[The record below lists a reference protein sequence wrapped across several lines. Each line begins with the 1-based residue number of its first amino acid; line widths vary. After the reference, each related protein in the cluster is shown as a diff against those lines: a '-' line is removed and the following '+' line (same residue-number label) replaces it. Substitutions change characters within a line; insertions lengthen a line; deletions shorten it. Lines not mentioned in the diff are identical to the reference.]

1 MRLLKYIFIGVIACV
16 IGSSCVSHSEIENQK
31 QTITLQSTNT
41 NASSDLLSESKEIMT
56 KRLKCLNINLFTI
69 EQDNQKSQLT
79 IKFDENVD
87 IQYLTEML
95 PSPGKMN
102 FLTTSNKE
110 VMVSLIN
117 SDCIHR
123 VDSLLGFSEK
133 GEDYPVDII
142 GYSKEKD
149 TSSISSILSSGFI
162 RSLLLS
168 DIRFFWSKYP
178 NSSGKFELY
187 IVSSNDTGINETS
200 LKNTCVNGDDKLHS
214 ISITFKEEYWSK
226 WAELT
231 KRNIGK
237 SIAFVIDDRVYC
249 APVVQDAIKSGK
261 AEITGGFSAK
271 EANKLTAIIS
281 SGRLPLTFVVR

>member
-1 MRLLKYIFIGVIACV
+1 MRLLKYIFIGVIVCV
-16 IGSSCVSHSEIENQK
+16 IGSSCVSHLETENQK
-31 QTITLQSTNT
+31 QTITLQSSNT
-41 NASSDLLSESKEIMT
+41 NASPDLLSESKEIMV

-87 IQYLTEML
+87 IQYLAEML
-95 PSPGKMN
+95 PSLGKLN
-102 FLTTSNKE
+102 FLKTSSKD

-133 GEDYPVDII
+133 GKSYPADIV

-162 RSLLLS
+162 RSLLPS
-168 DIRFFWSKYP
+168 DIRFFWGKYP
-178 NSSGKFELY
+178 NGSGKFELY
-187 IVSSNDTGINETS
+187 IVSSDDTGINETS
-200 LKNTCVNGDDKLHS
+200 LKSTCVSGDDKLYS
-214 ISITFKEEYWSK
+214 ISMTFKEETWSK

-237 SIAFVIDDRVYC
+237 SIVFVIDDRVYC
-249 APVVQDAIKSGK
+249 APVVQDAIKTGK
-261 AEITGGFSAK
+261 AEITGDFSAK
-271 EANKLTAIIS
+271 EANKLAAIIG
-281 SGRLPLTFVVR
+281 SGRLPLTFLVR

>member
-1 MRLLKYIFIGVIACV
+1 MNFLKYIFIGVILCI
-16 IGSSCVSHSEIENQK
+16 IGSSCVSHLETENQK

-41 NASSDLLSESKEIMT
+41 NASPDLLSESKEIMT
-56 KRLKCLNINLFTI
+56 KRLKCLNINRFTI

-95 PSPGKMN
+95 PSPGKVD
-102 FLTTSNKE
+102 FLKTSSKD
-110 VMVSLIN
+110 VMVNLI
-117 SDCIHR
+117 SSGYIQR
-123 VDSLLGFSEK
+123 IDSLLGFSEK
-133 GEDYPVDII
+133 GKNYPVDIV

-162 RSLLLS
+162 RSLLPS
-168 DIRFFWSKYP
+168 DVRFFWSKYP
-178 NSSGKFELY
+178 NNSGKLELY
-187 IVSSNDTGINETS
+187 IVSSDDTDINETS
-200 LKNTCVNGDDKLHS
+200 LKNTYISNDNNLHS
-214 ISITFKEEYWSK
+214 ISMTFKEECWSK

-249 APVVQDAIKSGK
+249 APVVRDAIKSGK

-271 EANKLTAIIS
+271 EANKLAAIIG